1 MLVPATQQSIQA
13 ILLSFFI
20 LPLSSYIHAEW
31 TSIPIKYDIIKND
44 KTSIKTMNPEK
55 SDGCVLTRK
64 ILTGLFP
71 SRPEAKQ

>member
-44 KTSIKTMNPEK
+44 KTSIKIMNPEK
-55 SDGCVLTRK
+55 SDVLIRK
-64 ILTGLFP
+64 ILTALFP

>member
-44 KTSIKTMNPEK
+44 KTNIKIMNPEK
-55 SDGCVLTRK
+55 SDVLIRK
-64 ILTGLFP
+64 ILTGLLP
-71 SRPEAKQ
+71 SRLEAKQ

>member
-44 KTSIKTMNPEK
+44 KTSIKIMNPEK
-55 SDGCVLTRK
+55 SDVLIRK
-64 ILTGLFP
+64 ILTVLFP

>member
-44 KTSIKTMNPEK
+44 KTSIKIMNPEK
-55 SDGCVLTRK
+55 SDVLTRK

>member
-44 KTSIKTMNPEK
+44 KTSIKIMNPEK
-55 SDGCVLTRK
+55 SDVLIRK
-64 ILTGLFP
+64 NLTGLFP

>member
-44 KTSIKTMNPEK
+44 KTSIKIMNPEK
-55 SDGCVLTRK
+55 SDVLIRK
-64 ILTGLFP
+64 TLTGLFP

>member
-1 MLVPATQQSIQA
+1 MLVPAIQQSIQA

-44 KTSIKTMNPEK
+44 KTNIKIMNPEK
-55 SDGCVLTRK
+55 SDVLIRK
-64 ILTGLFP
+64 ILTGLFL

>member
-1 MLVPATQQSIQA
+1 M
-13 ILLSFFI
+13 

-55 SDGCVLTRK
+55 SDVLIRK

-71 SRPEAKQ
+71 RRPKAKQ

>member
-44 KTSIKTMNPEK
+44 KTSIKIMNPEK
-55 SDGCVLTRK
+55 SDVLIRK

>member
-1 MLVPATQQSIQA
+1 MLVPATQQSTQA

-44 KTSIKTMNPEK
+44 KTSIKIMNPEK
-55 SDGCVLTRK
+55 SDVLIRK
-64 ILTGLFP
+64 ILTGLFL

>member
-1 MLVPATQQSIQA
+1 MLVPAIQQSIQA

-44 KTSIKTMNPEK
+44 KTSIKIMNPEK
-55 SDGCVLTRK
+55 SDVLIRK
-64 ILTGLFP
+64 TLTGLFP

>member
-44 KTSIKTMNPEK
+44 KTSIKIMNPEK
-55 SDGCVLTRK
+55 SDVFIRK
-64 ILTGLFP
+64 NLTGLFP

>member
-31 TSIPIKYDIIKND
+31 TSIPIKYDIVKND
-44 KTSIKTMNPEK
+44 KTSIKIMNPEK
-55 SDGCVLTRK
+55 SDVLIRK
-64 ILTGLFP
+64 ILTVLFP

>member
-20 LPLSSYIHAEW
+20 SPLSSYIHAEW

-55 SDGCVLTRK
+55 SDVLTRK

-71 SRPEAKQ
+71 SRSEAKQ

>member
-44 KTSIKTMNPEK
+44 KTNIKIMNPEK
-55 SDGCVLTRK
+55 SDVLIRK
-64 ILTGLFP
+64 ILTGLFQ

>member
-44 KTSIKTMNPEK
+44 KTSIKIMNPEK
-55 SDGCVLTRK
+55 TDVLTRK
-64 ILTGLFP
+64 ILTGLFQ

>member
-44 KTSIKTMNPEK
+44 KTSIKTIKPEK
-55 SDGCVLTRK
+55 SDVLIRK
-64 ILTGLFP
+64 ILTELFP
-71 SRPEAKQ
+71 NRPEAKQ

>member
-44 KTSIKTMNPEK
+44 KTSIKIMNPEK
-55 SDGCVLTRK
+55 SDVLIRK
-64 ILTGLFP
+64 ILTELFP